1 MELTA
6 LQERID
12 VTPVFEGRS
21 QLRDAIREVIRVR
34 EAKPPALRVE
44 ESDLAAL
51 VQRIVPLDSPTLD
64 LRFKLIRALER
75 DRLLTA

>member
-12 VTPVFEGRS
+12 VTPEFDGRS
-21 QLRDAIREVIRVR
+21 RMRAAIREVIRAR
-34 EAKPPALRVE
+34 EAKPPPLCVE
-44 ESDLAAL
+44 ASSLAAL
-51 VQRIVPLDSPTLD
+51 VQRTVPLDSPTLD

-75 DRLLTA
+75 ERLLSA